1 MEIINIFTNNTDKSK
16 KLYEDLGSK
25 LENHGYKPH
34 LGYDDGAVLN
44 ICIGGDGSFLRAVQE
59 TNFSQIPFVGINTGS
74 LGFFQEILTDKID
87 DFLDIFKE
95 GAYSLNKLIILNCEI
110 KNPEGGLQ
118 TFQAL
123 NDFVV
128 RAKDNRVAKLEVEI
142 DGNHLESFAGDGLII
157 STPAG
162 STAYNFSVG
171 GSILYQELKGFQ
183 LAPIAPINTKAYR
196 SLSNSL
202 VLSKNEILEISS
214 QEPSSLIVDGI
225 PQESQAKTFKFYLS
239 DTYINKLVIDPNL
252 YWKNLKEKFL

>member
-1 MEIINIFTNNTDKSK
+1 MEIINIFTNNTNKSK
-16 KLYEDLGSK
+16 KLSK
-25 LENHGYKPH
+25 TLEAKLLDHGYKDH
-34 LGYDDGAVLN
+34 KGYDKGAVLN

-74 LGFFQEILTDKID
+74 LGFFQEILTDKLD
-87 DFLDIFKE
+87 EFLDVFKE
-95 GAYSLNKLIILNCEI
+95 GAYSLNRLIILNCEI
-110 KNPEGGLQ
+110 EDNARGPRVV
-118 TFQAL
+118 QAL

-128 RAKDNRVAKLEVEI
+128 TSQGHRVIKADVEI
-142 DGNHLESFAGDGLII
+142 DKNHLETFAGDGLII

-196 SLSNSL
+196 SLQNSL
-202 VLSKNEILEISS
+202 VLSKNEVLEIHC
-214 QEPSSLIVDGI
+214 QEPSTLIVDGI
-225 PQESQAKTFKFYLS
+225 PLESQAETFKFYLS

-252 YWKNLKEKFL
+252 YWENLKEKFL